1 MNKVFKLLNLSSIN
15 TARISFLNIK
25 YSKTSHTCN
34 LPFIKLQKKNFAV
47 TLSFKN
53 KINMFY
59 KHVHP
64 DILGGTC
71 PVEYRTTNEKSMQ
84 ELNSYI
90 ESLDKG
96 VKFESKNL
104 KFYITLEE
112 QDKNNEDKKK
122 INYSTLDLKLDEIK
136 QQTSQSNRITI
147 QMK

>member
-1 MNKVFKLLNLSSIN
+1 
-15 TARISFLNIK
+15 
-25 YSKTSHTCN
+25 
-34 LPFIKLQKKNFAV
+34 
-47 TLSFKN
+47 
-53 KINMFY
+53 MFY